1 MPPQC
6 FRHGTVS
13 LYSVSGPPL
22 IFVSV
27 VSILIGRYAPHSET
41 PDTAGPTS
49 EEQPADKQPK
59 SVTLTAL
66 FFLLFFGFSLSFS
79 VTQRYQTESAPIVTS
94 GDFEHNGEE
103 QKRHTT

>member
-1 MPPQC
+1 M
-6 FRHGTVS
+6 
-13 LYSVSGPPL
+13 YSVSVCPPL

-27 VSILIGRYAPHSET
+27 VAVLIGRYAPHSET

-59 SVTLTAL
+59 SVILTAL
-66 FFLLFFGFSLSFS
+66 FFLLFFGFSLSQFS
-79 VTQRYQTESAPIVTS
+79 VTDSVSDTTAPIVAS

-103 QKRHTT
+103 HSERHHMKK